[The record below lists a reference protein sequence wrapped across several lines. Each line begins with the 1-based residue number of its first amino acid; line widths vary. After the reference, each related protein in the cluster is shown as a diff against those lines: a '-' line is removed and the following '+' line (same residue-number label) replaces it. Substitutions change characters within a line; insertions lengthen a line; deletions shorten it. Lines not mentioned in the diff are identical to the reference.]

1 MTALKKMPV
10 QPEPEKTPLEK
21 GDQAVAIKTLSA
33 AGLTGASS
41 LFIFL
46 YTETI
51 HLQDRLSTL
60 ETKVNVVLDADGSV
74 RPSPQAMRSAIQ
86 LEAVNRRIDR
96 LDEALTFTRRKSET
110 P

>member
-1 MTALKKMPV
+1 ME
-10 QPEPEKTPLEK
+10 EPGLQTPSQK

-46 YTETI
+46 YTETV

-74 RPSPQAMRSAIQ
+74 RPSPQAMRSAIE
-86 LEAVNRRIDR
+86 LESVNRRIDR
-96 LDEALTFTRRKSET
+96 LDEILTIRSAK
-110 P
+110 